1 MAKGVYT
8 RMKSILNTVVVI
20 IIILC
25 LLYVGYQG
33 YLAYEK
39 WQQNE
44 KSHDQLLI
52 ESLKANEGTIAKL
65 STKLSEI
72 EMKVINDTLKTTV
85 EVIPDKNYESLKEQV
100 IELKE
105 DEEANKD
112 EIEALRTEL
121 SIQRKAFLASD
132 DTILIK
138 TIDDQKLLLY
148 RDEEGTLQP
157 ASANIESIIEHRE
170 LSAVV
175 PILAEEK
182 ILNDKTRWDI
192 KAGGYYSFNG
202 TYGVIVS
209 KEIYN
214 LWDYSINASLLLS
227 DFEDV
232 KFAVGGSVGYLIGD
246 NLEIGVGYSTDK
258 SYYVKL
264 QYQF

>member
-148 RDEEGTLQP
+148 RDTEGTLQP
-157 ASANIESIIEHRE
+157 ATANIEKIIEHRE
-170 LSAVV
+170 LASVV

-182 ILNDKTRWDI
+182 EELEVTKFNLKI
-192 KAGGYYSFNG
+192 GGYYSFSKE
-202 TYGVIVS
+202 YGVIIS
-209 KEIYN
+209 KGILN
-214 LWDYSINASLLLS
+214 VWDYSINASLLLS
-227 DFEDV
+227 DFEDF
-232 KFAVGGSVGYLIGD
+232 KFAVGLDGGYLVGD
-246 NLEIGVGYSTDK
+246 NLEIGVGYSTNK
-258 SYYVKL
+258 EYYIKL